1 MQLASKIKE
10 FTLSLPTSKMSTN
23 KNLILLFFFHS
34 SIALLLGQRGAQDTW
49 YLDREVEL
57 PKEMPGFRIPLGI
70 TIDSKG
76 HSYVVDRGNNTITIW
91 DQQGNFIKRIGGSGS
106 KQGQFNEPTDIAITE
121 EEIYIADKNN
131 HRIQVLDLNG
141 TFLREWGNHGSDNDK
156 FNQPYSIALDMN
168 GTIVNE
174 VYIADRYNYKAKVFD
189 ANGTFLRTIGENI
202 ISESTGLSIGP
213 DGLLY
218 LSSCRS
224 NKIEV
229 FETNGTRVRSFST
242 SQNPFHI
249 DFFGDKLAVAMGD
262 NHKIEIFDKNGTSLS
277 SFGSHGTNPNVFDE
291 FYHPYGLTYDPSGNL
306 HIADSHNNRIQVFD
320 ANNSYLRSYGIYG
333 EATGVSPYGLHVTPE
348 NTFLL
353 TDTQYH
359 RVLEIDENGTFLQMI
374 ATYGSADG
382 QVVNPRSVFLA
393 NDNRI
398 YVADTSQHRI
408 QIFERNGTF
417 VRKFGTSG
425 SADGQFNQPYGVV
438 VSDDL
443 EIFVVER
450 YNHRVQVF
458 DSNGTFLRKFGSS
471 GTLEGQMNQPHDI
484 AFSDQGNV
492 MVADFYNRR
501 VVHFSKAGEFIKH
514 DSFNNHPETISNLRH
529 GLTAVTRG
537 SQMFI
542 LDDDGDVIKS
552 WSRPGQTA
560 IHDVLADGTIV
571 WVNYNYSKIEFYK
584 PTYRTVRP
592 PLSKEV
598 PLPEVISVVQ
608 PNNTNHLEVTYR
620 INDAD
625 SSFVNAKMLG
635 FIDGGNDLS
644 QVIVPKTFVG
654 AIAGKL
660 DDNVS
665 TNQTHTVTWNVGA
678 DWSVGFGELEVAILA
693 KDDRDLLNIHFLT
706 LPANSTNSAELQISR
721 SPLTDT
727 DLLNVWYWLLATGDT
742 GIEHSIELSSINKP
756 VAESNSTSLFNPQS
770 ISSLLL
776 WLDANDTQSITH
788 TDNIIS
794 QWSDKS
800 GNDRHALFES
810 GSPKINSTGG
820 PSGMPYIEFRRDNG
834 EDYLKVSG
842 DPFMAKHM
850 FYVFRSPHEKW
861 NNYGGVLG
869 HQSGRSSNYLFESNN
884 YTFHSNRNPFAVSI
898 NGMDLYSSDGF
909 NMKPLTNFMIMEI
922 VVDNA
927 DESPKTNYKVGRND
941 GMSMDF
947 DVVEILAFNQELS
960 AQREDVLNYLSQKT
974 NIPIVGLA
982 LAKESTTTGVGRG
995 YLFDKMNLREATLEE
1010 RTRAREGAISG
1021 AVNQF
1026 TPSFKVGPDER
1037 PNKVNEYG
1045 FDTGSTNGYWVT
1057 PK

>member
-1 MQLASKIKE
+1 
-10 FTLSLPTSKMSTN
+10 MSTN

-57 PKEMPGFRIPLGI
+57 PKELPGFRTPFGI

-76 HSYVVDRGNNTITIW
+76 NSYVVDRDNNTITIW
-91 DQQGNFIKRIGGSGS
+91 DQQGDFIKRIGGSGVN
-106 KQGQFNEPTDIAITE
+106 QGQFRSPLDIAITE
-121 EEIYIADKNN
+121 EEIYIVDKDN

-141 TFLREWGNHGSDNDK
+141 TFLREWGSHGSDNDK
-156 FNQPYSIALDMN
+156 FNQPYSIALGMN

-277 SFGSHGTNPNVFDE
+277 SFGSHGTNPNVFDQ

-333 EATGVSPYGLHVTPE
+333 QAVGVSPYGFQITSE
-348 NTFLL
+348 NNFLL
-353 TDTQYH
+353 TDTEYH

-374 ATYGSADG
+374 ATYGSGDG
-382 QVVNPRSVFLA
+382 QVVNPRSAFLGV
-393 NDNRI
+393 DNRI
-398 YVADTSQHRI
+398 YVADTNNHRI
-408 QIFERNGTF
+408 QIFDRNGGF
-417 VRKFGTSG
+417 IRKFGVHG
-425 SADGQFNQPYGVV
+425 SADGEFSSPYSVLL
-438 VSDDL
+438 SSNH
-443 EIFVVER
+443 EIFVADAN
-450 YNHRVQVF
+450 NHRIQVF
-458 DSNGTFLRKFGSS
+458 DTNGTFLRKFGSY
-471 GTLEGQMNQPHDI
+471 GTLEGQIRTVHDI

-492 MVADFYNRR
+492 MVADWDNRR
-501 VVHFSKAGEFIKH
+501 IIHFTPAGEFIRH
-514 DSFNNHPETISNLRH
+514 YVTNEHPMFVGNLPH
-529 GLTAVTRG
+529 GLTAISRDSRIEIYDENGILLKRWLKTGGG
-537 SQMFI
+537 SSAF
-542 LDDDGDVIKS
+542 DS
-552 WSRPGQTA
+552 YP
-560 IHDVLADGTIV
+560 DGTIA
-571 WVNYNYSKIEFYK
+571 WLDYNLDKINFYK

-608 PNNTNHLEVTYR
+608 PDNTNHLEITYR
-620 INDAD
+620 INDTD
-625 SSFVNAKMLG
+625 SSHVNAKMLG

-727 DLLNVWYWLLATGDT
+727 DLLNVWYWLLATGDS
-742 GIEHSIELSSINKP
+742 GIEHSIELSAITKP
-756 VAESNSTSLFNPQS
+756 LAESNSTSLFNPQS

-788 TDNIIS
+788 SDNIIS

-869 HQSGRSSNYLFESNN
+869 HQSGRPSNYLFEHSN

-909 NMKPLTNFMIMEI
+909 NMKPLTNFMILEI

-941 GMSMDF
+941 GYSMDF

>member
-1 MQLASKIKE
+1 
-10 FTLSLPTSKMSTN
+10 MSTN

-49 YLDREVEL
+49 YLDKEIKL
-57 PKEMPGFRIPLGI
+57 PEMPGFRKPWGV
-70 TIDSKG
+70 TTDSSG
-76 HSYVVDRGNNTITIW
+76 NCYVVDRDNHSITIW
-91 DQQGNFIKRIGGSGS
+91 DQNGSFIKRIGSSGS
-106 KQGQFNEPTDIAITE
+106 ADGKFNQPSDVALSAN
-121 EEIYIADKNN
+121 EIFVVERSN
-131 HRIQVLDLNG
+131 HRIQVFDLNG
-141 TFLREWGNHGSDNDK
+141 TFLRKWGNHGSGEG
-156 FNQPYSIALDMN
+156 QLYHPEMITLDMN
-168 GTIVNE
+168 SSDVHE
-174 VYIADRYNYKAKVFD
+174 VYIADRYHHKIQVFD
-189 ANGTFLRTIGENI
+189 TNGTFKRSIGGHGNQDHQLNEA
-202 ISESTGLSIGP
+202 TGVAIGP
-213 DGLLY
+213 DNLLY
-218 LSSCRS
+218 ISSK
-224 NKIEV
+224 NNHKVKV
-229 FETNGTRVRSFST
+229 FETNGTFVRSFST
-242 SQNPFHI
+242 IEQPYTLS
-249 DFFGDKLAVAMGD
+249 FFGDKLAVSLGD
-262 NHKIEIFDKNGTSLS
+262 NHKIRIFDKNGTALS
-277 SFGSHGTNPNVFDE
+277 SFGSHGTIPNEYDK
-291 FYHPYGLTYDPSGNL
+291 FYHPYGISYDSSGNL
-306 HIADSHNNRIQVFD
+306 HIADSHNDRILVFD
-320 ANNSYLRSYGIYG
+320 QNNSFIRSYGFFG
-333 EATGVSPYGLHVTPE
+333 EATVAPYGLHITPE

-353 TDTQYH
+353 TDVQTH
-359 RVLEIDENGTFLQMI
+359 RVFEADENGTFLQTI
-374 ATYGSADG
+374 ATYGGGDG

-398 YVADTSQHRI
+398 YVADTNQHRI

-425 SADGQFNQPYGVV
+425 TGDGQFNQPYGLI
-438 VSDDL
+438 VSEDL
-443 EIFVVER
+443 EIFVVDR
-450 YNHRVQVF
+450 YNHRIQVF

-484 AFSDQGNV
+484 DFSDQGNV

-501 VVHFSKAGEFIKH
+501 IVHFTKSGEFVKH
-514 DSFNNHPETISNLRH
+514 DSYNNHPETISNLRH

-537 SQMFI
+537 TQVYI
-542 LDDDGDVIKS
+542 LDDDGDVVKQ
-552 WSRPGQTA
+552 WSRPGSTGT
-560 IHDVLADGTIV
+560 HDVLADGTIV
-571 WVNYNYSKIEFYK
+571 WINYDYDKIEFYR

-592 PLSKEV
+592 PVSKDI
-598 PLPEVISVVQ
+598 PLPELISVVQ
-608 PNNTNHLEVTYR
+608 PDNTNHLEITYR
-620 INDAD
+620 INDTD
-625 SSFVNAKMLG
+625 SSHVNAKMLG

-742 GIEHSIELSSINKP
+742 GIEHSIELSAITKP
-756 VAESNSTSLFNPQS
+756 LAESNSTSLFNPQS

-861 NNYGGVLG
+861 NYYGGVLG
-869 HQSGRSSNYLFESNN
+869 HQSGRSSNYLFEHNN
-884 YTFHSNRNPFAVSI
+884 YTFHSNRNPFAVSK
-898 NGMDLYSSDGF
+898 NGMDLFSSEAF
-909 NMKPLTNFMIMEI
+909 NMKPLTNFMILEI